1 MAEIAHLEAAHDAF
15 EEGGEAQGTEDE
27 RDVCPSEESADE
39 LWHQQ
44 EQEDEDEQQQ
54 QQQQQEEEEEEEE
67 QQELSPG
74 LVTAPAQSP
83 PLPPQQCELRT
94 DSDAVAA
101 QLLLAADDESGRDGG
116 RAGTGHRSGGP
127 QPQPVAPSPLP
138 PHSRLHPTT
147 QQARSPL
154 LQRKL
159 AVPKQL
165 RRGRGGGPGGGRVP
179 NPPRDIMPK
188 WSSEEEA
195 VEEEAGAGVAVP
207 QPKAARARGSVAARQ
222 PRPHT
227 VPATAAAAR
236 SRTAAHAAARGVAT
250 AAAPHRR
257 VARATAPK
265 AAGSGAKLGVASGG
279 KKRKPKKKK
288 AVAAVAVA
296 AVAKAL
302 PVASAAAR
310 PVTAPARRSSGSG
323 APAPL
328 KPAPGRA
335 GASLAG
341 AALAARGAPRLPKA
355 DPVARFQ
362 QVQQQWAKKQAE
374 ARRRQRE
381 VQDSVRRDM
390 RMAAAMAI
398 APRRTKPAKPSP
410 DFVAPSEKRRDAL
423 RMRVRRQMQTTQLA
437 TTTMT
442 GTRLL

>member
-1 MAEIAHLEAAHDAF
+1 MAEIAHLEAAHEAF
-15 EEGGEAQGTEDE
+15 EEGGEAQGAEDE
-27 RDVCPSEESADE
+27 RDECPSEESTDE

-54 QQQQQEEEEEEEE
+54 EEEEE
-67 QQELSPG
+67 QELSPG
-74 LVTAPAQSP
+74 LGTASAQSP
-83 PLPPQQCELRT
+83 PLPPQLCELRA

-101 QLLLAADDESGRDGG
+101 QLLLAADDD
-116 RAGTGHRSGGP
+116 SGGP
-127 QPQPVAPSPLP
+127 QPQPLAPSPLP
-138 PHSRLHPTT
+138 PHSRLHPA

-165 RRGRGGGPGGGRVP
+165 RRGRSGGGGRVP

-195 VEEEAGAGVAVP
+195 VEEEAGAGAPIVAVP

-222 PRPHT
+222 PRPRT
-227 VPATAAAAR
+227 APATAAAAR

-265 AAGSGAKLGVASGG
+265 AVGSGVKLGVASGG

-310 PVTAPARRSSGSG
+310 PVTAPARRSSDSG

-328 KPAPGRA
+328 KAPKPAPVRA

-362 QVQQQWAKKQAE
+362 QVQQQWAKKQAA

-390 RMAAAMAI
+390 RMAAAMTI

-437 TTTMT
+437 ATTMT